1 MARPLVPDE
10 LWEIIEPLLPR
21 HKARP
26 GKRGRPPVDDR
37 ACLTGIIFV
46 LQSGIP
52 WWMLP
57 QEMGYGSGVT
67 CWRRLRYWQRRGIW
81 KKLLHA
87 LLDRLGREGLIDWSK
102 AVVDS
107 QSYRAVFGGV
117 LTGKNPTDRAKKGS
131 KRHLLVDGK
140 GTPLAVRITGAQRN
154 ESLLAMPLLDDVPLI
169 RQPRGGR
176 RRRPDALYGDRQY
189 GTPRNREGLKRR
201 RIEDHLARPRTP
213 HGSGLGKIRWVVER
227 TLSWVGQA
235 RRLKIRYDKLPAI
248 HRAFHYLQL
257 ARICCKILQKDF

>member
-1 MARPLVPDE
+1 M
-10 LWEIIEPLLPR
+10 
-21 HKARP
+21 
-26 GKRGRPPVDDR
+26 DDR

-57 QEMGYGSGVT
+57 QEMGCGSGVT
-67 CWRRLRYWQRRGIW
+67 CWRRLRYWQRRGVW

-87 LLDRLGREGLIDWSK
+87 LLDRLGREGLHRLGEGRRGQPELPRCFW
-102 AVVDS
+102 
-107 QSYRAVFGGV
+107 GV
-117 LTGKNPTDRAKKGS
+117 LTGKNPTDRAKKGT

-154 ESLLAMPLLDDVPLI
+154 ESLQAMPLLDDVPLI

-248 HRAFHYLQL
+248 HRAFHFLQL
-257 ARICCKILQKDF
+257 ARICCKILQRDF